1 MKLGELMEDLGCEY
15 YYVVELDADIP
26 IDACPEHY
34 VSANKIDD
42 YIRDMI
48 VLNYDHVSKRFAVV
62 YLDAGE
68 KRKRESE
75 DSTIYL
81 DENEL
86 IDFLMKILK

>member
-34 VSANKIDD
+34 VSAYKIDD
-42 YIRDMI
+42 YMRDMT

-62 YLDAGE
+62 YLD
-68 KRKRESE
+68 RESE
-75 DSTIYL
+75 DLTFYL
-81 DENEL
+81 DKDKL
-86 IDFLMKILK
+86 IDILMKILE

>member
-15 YYVVELDADIP
+15 YYVVELDADMP

-34 VSANKIDD
+34 VSADKIDD
-42 YIRDMI
+42 YIRDMT
-48 VLNYDHVSKRFAVV
+48 VLSYDHVSKRFAVV

>member
-15 YYVVELDADIP
+15 YYVVELDADMP

-34 VSANKIDD
+34 VSADKIDD
-42 YIRDMI
+42 YIRDMT